1 VNKQELIDAVAESAD
16 LPKASATRAIEPTG
30 GRAAGPGVHST
41 CITRE
46 TIKVKL
52 TIRRRNDVAAFFL
65 LKALRPEKYRENV
78 KIDHAGAVNLVE
90 RLKAGRERLA
100 KRWEE
105 EQEERA
111 QKSTIEGAA

>member
-1 VNKQELIDAVAESAD
+1 
-16 LPKASATRAIEPTG
+16 
-30 GRAAGPGVHST
+30 
-41 CITRE
+41 
-46 TIKVKL
+46 
-52 TIRRRNDVAAFFL
+52 
-65 LKALRPEKYRENV
+65 
-78 KIDHAGAVNLVE
+78 VNLVE